1 MNKDEYNEVS
11 QRISRLESVL
21 NGGKGSGNF
30 GHYGRPGEIGGSA
43 ATPTPMYDVEPDGE
57 RLKARDKRFGLIY
70 QGITKQRS
78 INLDR
83 ENNPIEWGK
92 SDGFLVRGYGKRAS
106 ISVKDFED
114 ENDRFA
120 FIQGFE
126 ASNLGH
132 LLGDNDVLSGWVKD
146 GQVVLDAS
154 KRFKTA
160 KEAAKEAAL
169 RGQKAVVDIKR
180 VKALDTKDLMKKYK
194 IESEVITQ
202 IRKKEAE
209 EKERKRKQGEIDIKV
224 RYTQGM
230 TMKAKTYNEL
240 MSRIQKLEKLL
251 NQERPD
257 PESIIKTDQDKK
269 YGIDVL
275 AERIVSDKARI
286 EELKAQIDKTVSLS
300 ADGQG
305 VDTSELESEL
315 KAVEDDLRE
324 AQEELR
330 IADTKKKEEQAL
342 VQNGGKGSGNFGHKG
357 RPGQIGGSGDG
368 SGIRVHEISHES
380 DLGYYAEDGRRVLA
394 SGKTEEEA
402 REKAKDKSFH
412 SRYEKKKT
420 FEYMGQTFIV
430 DKDGRGGHS
439 KKPGI
444 STMFPDEIL
453 FAREE
458 MIKDWEKRGTK
469 KLDHSDYHHIM
480 TLYKRLAF
488 DDIKHFSPYS
498 DSRDKAKNHELKVR
512 LGKIAEKWEREHPGA
527 EFTNSLR
534 YRRLNEMKKAL
545 NGGKGSGNYGHYGR
559 PGQVGGSASSPS
571 ASAKSQEEDFD
582 NVEWRFSGDAV
593 RPVSA
598 MYRIGERNED
608 GTYTLFADMPG
619 DMIEKWKFATR
630 AEAEECISGQEWG
643 QLAQT
648 SGKAVLSEYKPG
660 KHLATEYTL
669 SVEDTGEELR
679 KGIDLNLG
687 QIKAFQKGYNAQI
700 EARKAFAREQTK
712 IKRLA
717 KGVAEELEKMRG
729 ENAFEKNGGKGSGNF
744 GHYGRPGLVGG
755 SASADGAVQAIGKGI
770 TDKMRET
777 GGFTVSTQGD
787 FKELGSAKGFG
798 VGGFGTERSITV
810 DEWNN
815 SNKRRAFIRKYLE
828 ENRATFESDPE
839 RNHFG
844 GWEEEGRVYLDVT
857 RIFKSQKQAATEAAK
872 THQDAITDFSKTY
885 ESGKAFPRT
894 KDLVKKYGLQDIWK
908 KSANVRKEERKADQE
923 SQKKTVKKKKDPL
936 EDIPF

>member
-11 QRISRLESVL
+11 QRIGRLESVL

-43 ATPTPMYDVEPDGE
+43 DTPTHLYDVQSDEE
-57 RLKARDKRFGLIY
+57 RIADRDKRFGMIY
-70 QGITKQRS
+70 QGIKQQRS

-106 ISVKDFED
+106 ISVKDFD
-114 ENDRFA
+114 DDNDRFA
-120 FIQGFE
+120 FIQEFE

-132 LLGDNDVLSGWVKD
+132 LIGDNDVLSGWVKD

-154 KRFKTA
+154 KRFKTV

-202 IRKKEAE
+202 LRKKEAE

-240 MSRIQKLEKLL
+240 MGRIQRLEKLL

-257 PESIIKTDQDKK
+257 PETIIETDQDEK

-275 AERIVSDKARI
+275 ADRIVSDKAKI
-286 EELKAQIDKTVSLS
+286 EALKARIDKSVSLM
-300 ADGQG
+300 ADGQNVNPG
-305 VDTSELESEL
+305 KLEEKL
-315 KAVEDDLRE
+315 KALEDDLRE

-330 IADTKKKEEQAL
+330 IADSKKKEEQAL
-342 VQNGGKGSGNFGHKG
+342 VQNGGKGSGNFGHRG

-368 SGIRVHEISHES
+368 IGIHEISHES
-380 DLGYYAEDGRRVLA
+380 DLGYYAEDGKRVLA
-394 SGKTEEEA
+394 SGKTEEEVK
-402 REKAKDKSFH
+402 EKAKDKSFH

-420 FEYMGQTFIV
+420 FQYKGQTFIV

-439 KKPGI
+439 EKGGI

-453 FAREE
+453 FAREQ
-458 MIKDWEKRGTK
+458 IVKDWEKRGTK
-469 KLDHSDYHHIM
+469 DLDRLAYRQIM
-480 TLYKRLAF
+480 TLYTRLAL
-488 DDIKHFSPYS
+488 DDVKHWTPYS

-534 YRRLNEMKKAL
+534 YKRLNEMKKAL
-545 NGGKGSGNYGHYGR
+545 NGGKGSGNFGHRGR
-559 PGQVGGSASSPS
+559 PGQVGGSGDGYGITQSEKEDESFSS
-571 ASAKSQEEDFD
+571 A
-582 NVEWRFSGDAV
+582 EWRESQDAV
-593 RPVSA
+593 GLVSKH
-598 MYRIGERNED
+598 YILRREPDKD
-608 GTYTLFADMPG
+608 GKYTLFADMPG
-619 DMIEKWKFATR
+619 DMIEKWQFDTLSQGQD
-630 AEAEECISGQEWG
+630 CISGQEY
-643 QLAQT
+643 ASFAPT
-648 SGKAVLSEYKPG
+648 NGKAVLSEYKPG

-669 SVEDTGEELR
+669 SVSDTGEQLL

-687 QIKAFQKGYNAQI
+687 NMKAFQTGYNAQI
-700 EARKAFAREQTK
+700 EAREHYAREQAK

-729 ENAFEKNGGKGSGNF
+729 ENAFEKNGGKGSGNY
-744 GHYGRPGLVGG
+744 GHYGRPGMVGG
-755 SASADGAVQAIGKGI
+755 SAPADGAVQAIGKGI
-770 TDKMRET
+770 ADRVRET

-828 ENRATFESDPE
+828 ENRATFEKDPE

-923 SQKKTVKKKKDPL
+923 SQK
-936 EDIPF
+936 